1 MGELPQALWRKKK
14 VSAPIV
20 AELVVHWLEALGQ
33 KSAVFAENG

>member
-20 AELVVHWLEALGQ
+20 AELVVHSVEWTTSSGL
-33 KSAVFAENG
+33 